1 MSEVT
6 RVVVDAMG
14 GDYAPEWIIR
24 GAVEAINE
32 GAKAQV
38 ILTGKEDVIK
48 KELAKYTYDQ
58 SKIEV
63 VNATEEI
70 TCHEAPYRL
79 SEARRIL
86 HWWLV

>member
-32 GAKAQV
+32 GP
-38 ILTGKEDVIK
+38 ILMGMEYGQ
-48 KELAKYTYDQ
+48 L
-58 SKIEV
+58 
-63 VNATEEI
+63 
-70 TCHEAPYRL
+70 R
-79 SEARRIL
+79 
-86 HWWLV
+86 

>member
-48 KELAKYTYDQ
+48 RNLQIYLRSVKDRGCKCNRGD
-58 SKIEV
+58 
-63 VNATEEI
+63 
-70 TCHEAPYRL
+70 HL
-79 SEARRIL
+79 S
-86 HWWLV
+86 